1 MGESQLWR
9 DEGLVLVNGWME
21 VHGLRCARTGADCL
35 PPWKPKVLMVIIILL
50 LTYFTESLARK
61 AH

>member
-1 MGESQLWR
+1 MK
-9 DEGLVLVNGWME
+9 
-21 VHGLRCARTGADCL
+21 VHGLRCSRTGADC
-35 PPWKPKVLMVIIILL
+35 PPTWKPKVLMVIIILL

>member
-21 VHGLRCARTGADCL
+21 VHGLRCARTGADCP